1 MFDVIV
7 IGKGMM
13 GAAAARY
20 LSAAGQQV
28 ALLGPD
34 EPQDWR
40 SHDGVFSS
48 HYDEGRITR
57 ILDADP
63 VWARLA
69 ADSLAVYGEIEQR
82 SGIAFHH
89 AVGGLRGSAVAGERG
104 EPLIAQIEA
113 VGRSLGAPFTRET
126 GASVMEKR
134 PFFHFP
140 ANTPLLW
147 ETGGAGY
154 VNPRA
159 LVAAQVAVA
168 QQQGAKVVR
177 ETAVSL
183 HQVSDGITVTTDSGQ
198 MLQGRK
204 VLVAAGAFS
213 NMVVPQVAE
222 RPLAIYRKAHMVL
235 LAELNAAEQARL
247 TGMPTL
253 IYLLPPGE
261 SVPNIYM
268 LPPVRY
274 PDGRTYVKLG
284 GGTHWPERIFANWDE
299 IRDWFQS
306 DGDPREGEVL
316 REALH
321 YLLPGLQAQ
330 SYHTKPCILAY
341 TAHER
346 PYIDQIGE
354 RLYVVAGGCGSA
366 AKSSDAIGHLGAL
379 LALGQPWPE
388 GYERADFRAVFADEV

>member
-13 GAAAARY
+13 GSAAARY

-40 SHDGVFSS
+40 SHEGVFSS

-69 ADSLAVYGEIEQR
+69 ADSLAAYGEIERR

-113 VGRSLGAPFTRET
+113 VGQSLDVPFTRET
-126 GASVMEKR
+126 GESVLEKR
-134 PFFHFP
+134 PFFHFLP
-140 ANTPLLW
+140 ATPLLW
-147 ETGGAGY
+147 ETGDAGY

-159 LVAAQVAVA
+159 MVAAQVAVA
-168 QQQGAKVVR
+168 QQQGTKVIR

-183 HQVSDGITVTTDSGQ
+183 TQVSEGVIVTTDSGQ
-198 MLQGRK
+198 LLQGRK
-204 VLVAAGAFS
+204 VVVAAGAFS
-213 NMVVPQVAE
+213 NMVLP
-222 RPLAIYRKAHMVL
+222 RPLAIRRKAHMVL
-235 LAELNAAEQARL
+235 LAELDEAEQTRL
-247 TGMPTL
+247 AGMPTL
-253 IYLLPPGE
+253 IYLLPTGR

-274 PDGRTYVKLG
+274 PDGRTYIKLG
-284 GGTHWPERIFANWDE
+284 GGTHWPERIFASWDE
-299 IRDWFQS
+299 IRDWFQG
-306 DGDPREGEVL
+306 DGDFREGEAL

-346 PYIDQIGE
+346 PYIDQIDE

-379 LALGQPWPE
+379 LVQGQPWPE
-388 GYERADFRAVFADEV
+388 GYDRADFRAVFADEV